1 MKPDIKIWLWV
12 SPLFFAVRIEAQ
24 KENAL
29 IRKGNHF
36 YKEQKLDQSK
46 LEYQKAIQQSPENPT
61 AHYNLGN
68 AQYRSSEWEDAAS
81 SYEQSIH
88 NSNEKSFS
96 EKGYYNKGVALIR
109 DQKLAES
116 IDSWKQAL
124 KLDPNDQEAR
134 ENLQKALMELKKQ
147 QSQQNKENQ
156 KQQSKDQEEQ
166 PKPQPSKLS
175 KQQVE
180 QLLKALEQKEKNVQD
195 KMNQNRVKSL
205 SQPDKDW

>member
-1 MKPDIKIWLWV
+1 MKIWISAAL
-12 SPLFFAVRIEAQ
+12 LFFSARMDAQ

-68 AQYRSSEWEDAAS
+68 AQYRSNEWEDAAG

-88 NSNEKSFS
+88 HSNEKTFS
-96 EKGYYNKGVALIR
+96 EKGYYNKGVALVR
-109 DQKLAES
+109 DQKLMES
-116 IDSWKQAL
+116 IDAWKEAL

-134 ENLQKALMELKKQ
+134 DNLQKALLDLKKQ

-156 KQQSKDQEEQ
+156 KQQNKDQEQQ

-175 KQQVE
+175 KQQVD